1 LVINELSIMNF
12 AEGEVLLINKPSG
25 WTSFDVV
32 NKLRFAISR
41 KEGQRIKVGHAG
53 TLDPLATGLL
63 IICTGKMTKR
73 IDEYSGMDKQYTG
86 TFFIGATTPTYDSE
100 MEIDA
105 SFPSEHIDDSL
116 IEEVRKKFL
125 GITEQVPPV
134 FSAIKLEGKV
144 AYQQARKGKEVVM
157 KARSIEI
164 KQLELTRIALPEIDF
179 RVICTKGTYIRSL
192 AFDFGRAL
200 QSGGYLKSL
209 CRTKIGEF
217 DVKDALTVDEF
228 VTSVS
233 APGN

>member
-1 LVINELSIMNF
+1 
-12 AEGEVLLINKPSG
+12 
-25 WTSFDVV
+25 
-32 NKLRFAISR
+32 
-41 KEGQRIKVGHAG
+41 
-53 TLDPLATGLL
+53 
-63 IICTGKMTKR
+63 
-73 IDEYSGMDKQYTG
+73 
-86 TFFIGATTPTYDSE
+86 
-100 MEIDA
+100 
-105 SFPSEHIDDSL
+105 
-116 IEEVRKKFL
+116 
-125 GITEQVPPV
+125 V